1 MWTNKVAVFQWMK
14 KLGNPT
20 QPKAEKKSRRRIMA
34 DGFNVT
40 MKYKDGTGEVE
51 IPGKKTSQSTHERG
65 PYRLK
70 ANDGGKR
77 NVEYDSQ
84 SHRECVGT
92 RTQGTS

>member
-20 QPKAEKKSRRRIMA
+20 EGREENRRRIMA

-51 IPGKKTSQSTHERG
+51 IPGTDNSQSTHERG

-84 SHRECVGT
+84 SHRECVGA